1 MNSSPPILVFGA
13 SGPVGDFLL
22 QRLIGQGI
30 VVMAISRHQPRHS
43 DADVVWLQHDLD
55 AGPVDV
61 QANVLVS
68 LGPLRHALDQV
79 KASRRIGRVIALS
92 SASTLFKRHS
102 PDPFEREL
110 MAELEGLENELTAIC
125 QEREIDLTLLKSTM
139 IYGAG
144 RDANV
149 ARVSGLMAGMGLV
162 PCSGRGLRQP
172 VHADDLARL
181 IVDCLVRGRQS
192 AGCWLLGGGETL
204 DYPAMLRRIGS
215 SSGGRQVRV
224 IPVPAW
230 VMNLILSMV
239 HRFGRLSDI
248 RPAMIERQKLD
259 LVVDDQ
265 PARERLGW
273 QPRPFR
279 P

>member
-1 MNSSPPILVFGA
+1 VTSSPPILVFGA

-22 QRLIGQGI
+22 QRLAGQGI
-30 VVMAISRHQPRHS
+30 VVMAVSRHQPRRS
-43 DADVVWLQHDLD
+43 DADIIWLQHDLD

-61 QANVLVS
+61 QASVLVS
-68 LGPLRHALDQV
+68 LGPLRLALDQV
-79 KASRRIGRVIALS
+79 TASRHIGRVIALS

-102 PDPFEREL
+102 SDPFEREL
-110 MAELEGLENELTAIC
+110 MAELEEIENELAVIC
-125 QEREIDLTLLKSTM
+125 REREIDLTLLKPTM

-149 ARVSGLMAGMGLV
+149 ARVSGLIAGSSLV

-215 SSGGRQVRV
+215 SSGRQVRV
-224 IPVPAW
+224 IAVPAW
-230 VMNLILSMV
+230 VMKLTLSIV
-239 HRFGRLSDI
+239 HRFGRLNDI
-248 RPAMIERQKLD
+248 RPIMIERQKFD